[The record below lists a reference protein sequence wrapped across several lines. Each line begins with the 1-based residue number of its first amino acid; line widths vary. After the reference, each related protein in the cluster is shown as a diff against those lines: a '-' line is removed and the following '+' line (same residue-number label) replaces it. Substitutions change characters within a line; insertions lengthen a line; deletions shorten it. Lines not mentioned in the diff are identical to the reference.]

1 MTDIIEDDADDGF
14 FIGKTREYLELHE
27 QVETS
32 TNLLG
37 DLETFLSTFQTDLSA
52 VSGQISDLQARSKDF
67 DAKLKGRRKI
77 ERPLSQLLGEL
88 AIPPELALL
97 ILDNGVND
105 TWIPAIEELEI
116 KLDTIQQRTRVKAAK
131 DLSEVS
137 EGLRIVAATKLRQ
150 FFLSLMQ
157 PIRATVSTN
166 MQIIQT
172 SVLLKFK
179 SLFGFL
185 QRRAPKVAAE
195 VQRAYV
201 GAARSYYE
209 TAFRRYARSV
219 GYIITRDPPKSQLIT
234 AAPSDAHKEEQ
245 GYDWSRLDHAQIEGP
260 PVTLSYMA
268 DDKAYKQPVEA
279 LFRSLM
285 LVLMDNATAE
295 YNFINTF
302 FNQAPAPLPPSRPG
316 VISPTFDERRT
327 DAGSILEVP
336 MSPTRSSRPMVS
348 MEEQQAATDDTRK
361 ALDTVWKQVIETAL
375 DYCKTTALSC
385 WQPTPPEIIPLLTMM
400 RLNENVLIEVQKRA
414 CTPLESFLV
423 EMRLSMWP
431 IFQKEMNTQV
441 ESLKKLL
448 EGAHGGLLTKSTL
461 KDSVVE
467 TVSRTYGTLFAAFI
481 SLSEPSEEAMLFSN
495 LGRMRPEIAQII
507 ITHGNKI
514 KDSRQQAVYLS
525 TAYENVLHSAMSGPF
540 SNSNPK
546 AQAEIVFWREKEENA
561 RKRIMMR
568 QT

>member
-1 MTDIIEDDADDGF
+1 MMEVSENNPDDAF
-14 FIGKTREYLELHE
+14 FIGKTKEYLELHE

-37 DLETFLSTFQTDLSA
+37 ELETFLSTFQTDLSA
-52 VSGQISDLQARSKDF
+52 VSGQISDLQSRSREF

-77 ERPLSQLLGEL
+77 ERPLSLLLADL

-97 ILDNGVND
+97 ILDNNVNEA
-105 TWIPAIEELEI
+105 WISGIEELEV

-131 DLSEVS
+131 DLSEVA
-137 EGLRIVAATKLRQ
+137 EGLRIVAATKIRL
-150 FFLSLMQ
+150 FFLGLMQ

-172 SVLLKFK
+172 SVLLKYR
-179 SLFGFL
+179 SLVGFL
-185 QRRAPKVAAE
+185 QRRAPKVATE
-195 VQRAYV
+195 VQRAYI

-209 TAFRRYARSV
+209 TAFRRYARSL
-219 GYIITRDPPKSQLIT
+219 GYILARDPPKSQLIT
-234 AAPSDAHKEEQ
+234 TSPSDASKADEQ
-245 GYDWSRLDHAQIEGP
+245 GYDWSRLDYAQIEGP
-260 PVTLSYMA
+260 PVTLAYMA
-268 DDKAYKQPVEA
+268 DDKTYKQPVEA

-295 YNFINTF
+295 YNFINSF
-302 FNQAPAPLPPSRPG
+302 FNPAAAPMTMTGAPLM
-316 VISPTFDERRT
+316 SPTFDDRRT
-327 DAGSILEVP
+327 DIGSVLELP
-336 MSPTRSSRPMVS
+336 MSPVRTRPLLS
-348 MEEQQAATDDTRK
+348 MEEQQAAENETKK
-361 ALDTVWKQVIETAL
+361 ALDLVWKQVMETAL
-375 DYCKTTALSC
+375 EYCKTMLISC

-400 RLNENVLIEVQKRA
+400 RLNENVLVEIQKRA
-414 CTPLESFLV
+414 CTPFESFVV
-423 EMRLSMWP
+423 ELRLSMWP
-431 IFQKEMNTQV
+431 IFQKEMNTQI

-448 EGAHGGLLTKSTL
+448 EGASGGLLTKSTL

-467 TVSRTYGTLFAAFI
+467 RVSRAYGTLFAAFI

-525 TAYENVLHSAMSGPF
+525 MAYENVLHSAMSGPF
-540 SNSNPK
+540 SNTHPK
-546 AQAEIVFWREKEENA
+546 AQAEMSFWREKEENA
-561 RKRIMMR
+561 RKRIMLR
-568 QT
+568 SG

>member
-1 MTDIIEDDADDGF
+1 MADVSEGLSDDSF
-14 FIGKTREYLELHE
+14 FIGKTKEYLELHE

-37 DLETFLSTFQTDLSA
+37 ELETFLSTFQTDLSA
-52 VSGQISDLQARSKDF
+52 VSGQISDLQSRSKDF

-77 ERPLSQLLGEL
+77 ERPLSQLLADL

-97 ILDNGVND
+97 ILDGNVSD
-105 TWIPAIEELEI
+105 AWIPGIEELEV

-131 DLSEVS
+131 DLSEVA
-137 EGLRIVAATKLRQ
+137 EGLRIVAATKIRL

-172 SVLLKFK
+172 SVLLKYR
-179 SLFGFL
+179 SLVGFL
-185 QRRAPKVAAE
+185 QRRAPKVATE
-195 VQRAYV
+195 VQRAYI

-209 TAFRRYARSV
+209 TAFRRYSRSL
-219 GYIITRDPPKSQLIT
+219 GYIIARDPPKSQLIT
-234 AAPSDAHKEEQ
+234 TSPSDPSKEEQ
-245 GYDWSRLDHAQIEGP
+245 GYDWSRLDYAQIEGP
-260 PVTLSYMA
+260 PVTLAYMA
-268 DDKAYKQPVEA
+268 DDKTYKQPVEA

-295 YNFINTF
+295 YNFINSF
-302 FNQAPAPLPPSRPG
+302 FNPAAAPVSMTGVPLM
-316 VISPTFDERRT
+316 SPTFDDRRT
-327 DAGSILEVP
+327 DIGSVLEIP
-336 MSPTRSSRPMVS
+336 MSPTRTRPILS
-348 MEEQQAATDDTRK
+348 MEEQQAATNETKK
-361 ALDTVWKQVIETAL
+361 ALDLVWKQVMETAL
-375 DYCKTTALSC
+375 EYCKTVALSC

-414 CTPLESFLV
+414 CSPFESFVV
-423 EMRLSMWP
+423 ELRLSMWP

-448 EGAHGGLLTKSTL
+448 EGASGGLLTKSTL

-467 TVSRTYGTLFAAFI
+467 RVSRAYGTLFAAFI

-540 SNSNPK
+540 SNAHPK
-546 AQAEIVFWREKEENA
+546 AQAEMAFWREKEENA
-561 RKRIMMR
+561 RKRIMLR
-568 QT
+568 SG